1 MLAMADLQIMLQ
13 SLFVLIHDWEEMNNS
28 LKKFGVGQPV
38 SLRQGFLEA
47 LYFFLRRKRL
57 DFCNYMVIMFSNVYT
72 LAEWE
77 HKNKST

>member
-47 LYFFLRRKRL
+47 LYFF
-57 DFCNYMVIMFSNVYT
+57 
-72 LAEWE
+72 
-77 HKNKST
+77 